1 MARDILRGMRSP
13 YATAPTMNRMRRT
26 AIAAV
31 VVVAL
36 LIAASLAF
44 VLTGKR
50 EHGHPDLAA
59 RATPSSSHHLVPST
73 QVSASSSID
82 AAGDLYSESR
92 DELLALQREKGSAEA
107 LEELDVRSRANS
119 ELGGVCH
126 AIAHDL
132 GHAALQ
138 LADGKPGR
146 ALTVRND
153 VCGGGFTHGVIE
165 DALATSKNPA
175 RDLLR
180 ICAPKQD
187 GSCFHGVGH
196 GVMFATGLD
205 VAKSIDLCDL
215 APSTTLSVRCGEG
228 VFMQLFSADVAGG
241 HAAGKGANAETVATA
256 RGTCSR
262 TRMPYAGACW
272 FYTPTLWLAERPDD
286 FTGVMGWCASAPSD
300 FGRELCAK
308 GVGSRTI
315 KYHPDDPTIGARV
328 CAGAGELMDECLA
341 GMGSYWSVHHKGL
354 RPASDVCSRLGSARL
369 ERRCLQAT

>member
-1 MARDILRGMRSP
+1 
-13 YATAPTMNRMRRT
+13 MRRPVI
-26 AIAAV
+26 AAAV
-31 VVVAL
+31 VVA
-36 LIAASLAF
+36 LIAAALAF
-44 VLTGKR
+44 VLTGR
-50 EHGHPDLAA
+50 GDHGHPMALAESVAPTPAHHPSPSAGDASPAPVTEAHDLYA
-59 RATPSSSHHLVPST
+59 R
-73 QVSASSSID
+73 VSA
-82 AAGDLYSESR
+82 
-92 DELLALQREKGSAEA
+92 ELIEVQRLQGSAEA
-107 LEELDVRSRANS
+107 LEQLEMRSRTDA

-138 LADGKPGR
+138 LAGGKPGR

-165 DALATSKNPA
+165 DALGSSTDPG

-205 VAKSIDLCDL
+205 VERSLDLCDL
-215 APSTTLSVRCGEG
+215 APRSVLSVRCGEG

-241 HAAGKGANAETVATA
+241 HAAGKGASPETVNSAS
-256 RGTCSR
+256 GTCAEV
-262 TRMPYAGACW
+262 RMPYAGACW
-272 FYTPTLWLAERPDD
+272 FYTPTLWLADRPDD
-286 FTGVMGWCASAPSD
+286 FAGAMRWCSDAPSS

-328 CAGAGELMDECLA
+328 CAKAEDLTGPCLA
-341 GMGSYWSVHHKGL
+341 GMGSYWSVHHQGKA
-354 RPASDVCSRLGSARL
+354 PASDVCALLGSASL
-369 ERRCLQAT
+369 ERRCLQVT

>member
-1 MARDILRGMRSP
+1 
-13 YATAPTMNRMRRT
+13 MRRT
-26 AIAAV
+26 VIAGVVMVALIAGALSFVLAAPGDHAHPAAV
-31 VVVAL
+31 AS
-36 LIAASLAF
+36 AAAKPADSHHPLPPTDA
-44 VLTGKR
+44 GI
-50 EHGHPDLAA
+50 PDL
-59 RATPSSSHHLVPST
+59 
-73 QVSASSSID
+73 QVEVHD
-82 AAGDLYSESR
+82 VYTESR
-92 DELLALQREKGSAEA
+92 DELLALQQEKGSAEA
-107 LEELDVRSRANS
+107 LEELDARSRANA

-138 LADGKPGR
+138 LAGGKPGK

-165 DALATSKNPA
+165 DALSTSKSPA

-205 VAKSIDLCDL
+205 VAKSIDLCEL
-215 APSTTLSVRCGEG
+215 APSPTLSVRCGEG

-241 HAAGKGANAETVATA
+241 HAAGKGANAETVDTA

-262 TRMPYAGACW
+262 IRMPYAGACW
-272 FYTPTLWLAERPDD
+272 FYTPTLWLAEHPDD
-286 FTGVMGWCASAPSD
+286 FTGAMGWCANAPSN

-328 CAGAGELMDECLA
+328 CAVAGELMDDCLA
-341 GMGSYWSVHHKGL
+341 GMGSYWSVHHKGM
-354 RPASDVCSRLGSARL
+354 RPANDVCSRLGGARL
-369 ERRCLQAT
+369 ERRCLQVTSA

>member
-1 MARDILRGMRSP
+1 M
-13 YATAPTMNRMRRT
+13 
-26 AIAAV
+26 AV
-31 VVVAL
+31 VVI
-36 LIAASLAF
+36 LIAGALAF
-44 VLTGKR
+44 VVTGSG
-50 EHGHPDLAA
+50 EHGHPTAGVQ
-59 RATPSSSHHLVPST
+59 ATAVPIESHHATSPT
-73 QVSASSSID
+73 TDTSIAPLAETHD
-82 AAGDLYSESR
+82 VYSETR
-92 DELLALQREKGSAEA
+92 DELLAVQRARGSAEA
-107 LEELDVRSRANS
+107 LEELDVRSRTHAK
-119 ELGGVCH
+119 LGGVCH

-138 LADGKPGR
+138 LAGGKPGK

-165 DALATSKNPA
+165 DALTTSKNPA

-215 APSTTLSVRCGEG
+215 APNPTLSVRCGEG

-241 HAAGKGANAETVATA
+241 HAASKGANAETVDSAPE
-256 RGTCSR
+256 TCSGI
-262 TRMPYAGACW
+262 RMPYAGACW
-272 FYTPTLWLAERPDD
+272 FYTPTLWLSERPDD
-286 FTGVMGWCASAPSD
+286 FFGAMKWCAMAPSD

-328 CAGAGELMDECLA
+328 CARAGELINSCLA

-354 RPASDVCSRLGSARL
+354 RPASDVCSRLGNAKL
-369 ERRCLQAT
+369 ERRCMQAT

>member
-1 MARDILRGMRSP
+1 M
-13 YATAPTMNRMRRT
+13 
-26 AIAAV
+26 AAV
-31 VVVAL
+31 LVIVLVAG
-36 LIAASLAF
+36 AVAF
-44 VLTGKR
+44 VLSGSGD
-50 EHGHPDLAA
+50 HVHPVA
-59 RATPSSSHHLVPST
+59 VE
-73 QVSASSSID
+73 D
-82 AAGDLYSESR
+82 AAANSADAHHALPSAGSNPTLPLSVAQDVYARSR
-92 DELLALQREKGSAEA
+92 DALLAVQREQGSAEA
-107 LEELDVRSRANS
+107 LEELDVRSRADA

-132 GHAALQ
+132 GHAALE
-138 LADGKPGR
+138 LAGGKPGR

-165 DALATSKNPA
+165 DALSTSKNPA

-205 VAKSIDLCDL
+205 VARSIDLCDL

-241 HAAGKGANAETVATA
+241 HAAGKGANAETVDTA
-256 RGTCSR
+256 AETCSR
-262 TRMPYAGACW
+262 IRTPYAGACW

-286 FTGVMGWCASAPSD
+286 FTGVMVWCANAPSE
-300 FGRELCAK
+300 FGQELCAK

-315 KYHPDDPTIGARV
+315 KYHPEDPTIGARV
-328 CAGAGELMDECLA
+328 CAGAGRLMDECLA
-341 GMGSYWSVHHKGL
+341 GMGSYWSVHHKGM
-354 RPASDVCSRLGSARL
+354 RPASDVCSRLGGARL
-369 ERRCLQAT
+369 ERRCLQVT

>member
-1 MARDILRGMRSP
+1 MTL
-13 YATAPTMNRMRRT
+13 MRRT
-26 AIAAV
+26 VIAAGAV
-31 VVVAL
+31 VV
-36 LIAASLAF
+36 LIAGALAF
-44 VLTGKR
+44 VLTGPLD
-50 EHGHPDLAA
+50 HGHPVDQASGSA
-59 RATPSSSHHLVPST
+59 RPTAIHHPVSSSVDSSAAPLSTTRDFYT
-73 QVSASSSID
+73 QV
-82 AAGDLYSESR
+82 R
-92 DELLALQREKGSAEA
+92 DELLVVQRDHGSSAALDE
-107 LEELDVRSRANS
+107 LEVRSRADA

-132 GHAALQ
+132 GHQALER
-138 LADGKPGR
+138 AGGKPGK

-165 DALATSKNPA
+165 DALATSKDPA

-205 VAKSIDLCDL
+205 VGKSLGLCDL
-215 APSTTLSVRCGEG
+215 APSERLSVRCGEG

-241 HAAGKGANAETVATA
+241 HAAGKGANAETLDTA
-256 RGTCSR
+256 RGTC
-262 TRMPYAGACW
+262 TGIRMPYAGACW

-286 FTGVMGWCASAPSD
+286 FSGAMEWCAQAPSS

-315 KYHPDDPTIGARV
+315 KYHPDDPTLGARV
-328 CAGAGELMDECLA
+328 CAEAGDLTDSCLT
-341 GMGSYWSVHHKGL
+341 GMGSYWSVHHKGA
-354 RPASDVCSRLGSARL
+354 RPASDVCSRLGNARL
-369 ERRCLQAT
+369 ERRCLQLT